1 MENMEKLEGQVKF
14 FNQKRGFGFIDV
26 AGEDYFVHIT
36 DVEGE
41 ILLGGE
47 PVLFKPVEGHK
58 GLQAIEVQRID
69 PPSMEEEAGHIKFYN
84 EDRGFGF
91 IGREGKADVFA
102 HFTDFQGVEDAD
114 AIETGADVRFKVR
127 EGREG
132 RDRAYEIL
140 ILDRE

>member
-1 MENMEKLEGQVKF
+1 MENLERLEGTVKF

-26 AGEDYFVHIT
+26 DGEDYFVHIT

-41 ILLGGE
+41 ILLGDE
-47 PVLFKPVEGHK
+47 PVSFKPVQGHK
-58 GLQAIEVQRID
+58 GLQAIEVQRLD

-84 EDRGFGF
+84 DDRGFGF

-102 HFTDFQGVEDAD
+102 HFTDFQGVEDAE
-114 AIETGADVRFKVR
+114 AIETGVNVRFKVR

-132 RDRAYEIL
+132 RDRAYEIR
-140 ILDRE
+140 IADGE